1 MYFSRSVFRSEKSKI
16 RAFPE
21 KREREK
27 RVNYD
32 KAFKFSLDDVP

>member
-21 KREREK
+21 KSEREE
-27 RVNYD
+27 
-32 KAFKFSLDDVP
+32 SEL

>member
-21 KREREK
+21 KREREREK
-27 RVNYD
+27 EE
-32 KAFKFSLDDVP
+32 SEL

>member
-21 KREREK
+21 KRERE
-27 RVNYD
+27 REE
-32 KAFKFSLDDVP
+32 SEL